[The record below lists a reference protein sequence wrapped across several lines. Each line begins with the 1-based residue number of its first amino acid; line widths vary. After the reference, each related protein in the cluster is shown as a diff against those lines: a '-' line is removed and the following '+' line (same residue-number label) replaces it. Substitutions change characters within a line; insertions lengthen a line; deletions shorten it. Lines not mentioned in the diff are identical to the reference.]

1 MATVKEEFNHI
12 PKLEKELRYI
22 KNHYIAIGIFSDAGE
37 HPDAEINMVELA
49 RVHEFGAT
57 IKQGDSTIVIPE
69 RSFIRAGFDSKK
81 KNINK
86 QAEKLLTDVIMMKT
100 TAKPAMES
108 LGQVIVTQLQK
119 YLTNLSQPPNAA
131 STIAQKGSSNPLI
144 DEGHLRDSIVY
155 KVRSN

>member
-1 MATVKEEFNHI
+1 MVKVNEEFNHI
-12 PKLEKELRYI
+12 PEIEKQLRYI
-22 KNHYIAIGIFSDAGE
+22 ENHYIAIGIFSDAGE

-49 RVHEFGAT
+49 RVHEFGTT
-57 IKQGDSTIVIPE
+57 IKQGDNTIVIPE

-81 KNINK
+81 KNIRN
-86 QAEKLLTDVIMMKT
+86 QAEKLLTDVLTMKT
-100 TAKPAMES
+100 TAKPAMDA
-108 LGQVIVTQLQK
+108 LGQVIVTQLQE

-144 DEGHLRDSIVY
+144 DEGHLRDSIVH

>member
-22 KNHYIAIGIFSDAGE
+22 ENHYIAIGIFSDAGE

-57 IKQGDSTIVIPE
+57 IKQGNSTIVIPE
-69 RSFIRAGFDSKK
+69 RSFIRSGFDSKK

-86 QAEKLLTDVIMMKT
+86 QAEKLLTDVITMKT